1 MEEKLI
7 SKLYEL
13 MQNDSDIEFEVDKI
27 IDNIK
32 QLDNVYYILT
42 YKLTLLNY
50 ICILNKIFKEHG
62 LEEVAFKINPD
73 KIEYNIQLYN

>member
-32 QLDNVYYILT
+32 QLLT